1 MRAGFVKVMDFTWV
15 TFLIMMKFIYDSLET
30 VKKLKRPDKKQYIT
44 LTVAI
49 FWLVIVAWAYFILT
63 DTVFSS
69 VYKLFYNSMS

>member
-1 MRAGFVKVMDFTWV
+1 
-15 TFLIMMKFIYDSLET
+15 MMKFIYDSLET

-69 VYKLFYNSMS
+69 VYKLFYSSMS